1 VRRHLVNARLEPVT
15 MTEEE
20 TRDQDKR
27 LAAAHEAGHFV
38 VAAYFGLYIRAKIER
53 SGADDLSTDNAWVGQ
68 VEIDDGDWTPAMA
81 IAGEMADTLVD
92 EPEYWIDMDA
102 LIEDTLEDIAED
114 PHYLSETD
122 RAAFPVDALEQRN
135 AIREAAEILGNN
147 RALFEWA
154 TNELYAEK
162 EIKFDRPCMACEFE
176 NYNRTDWQ
184 WNQRGEL
191 MAELDR
197 LAHDLYAI
205 WQSPNPDK
213 EAAKKAELEA
223 RRLKML
229 LASVEQKIRDV
240 WK

>member
-1 VRRHLVNARLEPVT
+1 

-20 TRDQDKR
+20 IRDRDKR
-27 LAAAHEAGHFV
+27 LTAAHEAGHFV
-38 VAAYFGLYIRAKIER
+38 VAAFEGQYIRAKIEE
-53 SGADDLSTDNAWVGQ
+53 SGAADLSSERAWVGQ
-68 VEIDDGDWTPAMA
+68 VEIEEGEWTSAMV
-81 IAGEMADTLVD
+81 IAGEMAVALVE
-92 EPEYWIDMDA
+92 EPEYWNDVDA
-102 LIEDTLEDIAED
+102 LVEDTLEDIAED
-114 PHYLSETD
+114 PHYLSPTD
-122 RAAFPVDALEQRN
+122 QAAFPADAQQQRN
-135 AIREAAEILGNN
+135 AIREAADILGNN

-154 TNELYAEK
+154 TGELYAQK

-184 WNQRGEL
+184 WNQRGKL

-223 RRLKML
+223 RRLKRL